1 MDRDGL
7 EVTTPTELSASDY
20 SAAEVTEQYVFL
32 FVNLDTND
40 SLRTQA
46 APQPGRTR
54 TASSENKL
62 INRALVLGRRER
74 TVSATVI
81 RS

>member
-7 EVTTPTELSASDY
+7 EVTTPTELSASAY

-40 SLRTQA
+40 SLRTRA
-46 APQPGRTR
+46 
-54 TASSENKL
+54 ASSENKL